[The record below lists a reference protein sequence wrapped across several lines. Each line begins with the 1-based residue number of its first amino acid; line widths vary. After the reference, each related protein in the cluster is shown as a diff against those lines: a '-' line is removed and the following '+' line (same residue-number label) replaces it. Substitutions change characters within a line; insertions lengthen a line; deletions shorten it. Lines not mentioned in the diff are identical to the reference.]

1 MWYKTL
7 EADEDLCEI
16 VELSAENY
24 EKSFYCA
31 IKPGE
36 LYEKKSTL
44 EKLIS

>member
-1 MWYKTL
+1 MWYKAL
-7 EADEDLCEI
+7 KAGENENLWEV

-36 LYEKKSTL
+36 
-44 EKLIS
+44 